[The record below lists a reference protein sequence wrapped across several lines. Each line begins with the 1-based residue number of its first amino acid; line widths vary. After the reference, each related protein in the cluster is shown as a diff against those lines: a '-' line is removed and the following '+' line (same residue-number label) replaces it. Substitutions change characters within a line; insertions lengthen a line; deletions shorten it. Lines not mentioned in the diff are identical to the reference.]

1 MLKSYLQFAF
11 LFQRWAIAFRNEGF
25 NVKVN
30 TNNGLE
36 RQNQVFKS
44 NYLLGHK
51 SKSLSAMLTVLIEQ
65 YLPDNYN
72 RYLVNKSKQF
82 LLFLFSKIW
91 IVDVLTLLDKTFWG
105 LEKS

>member
-11 LFQRWAIAFRNEGF
+11 LFQRRAIAFRNEGF